1 MKKTKSSPT
10 KKIRAFSR
18 EAGNRPPGEKPVSS
32 VQTAGKLLKL
42 LANHKLPVIIALLG
56 GIAATIL
63 NIIGPLLL
71 GDSVDAIQQQI
82 QVRLSGQQ
90 IDMSAI
96 GKTLLI
102 LLAVYV
108 GSAIFTFV
116 QNYTMAGIT
125 QTVVRDMREKINQKI
140 SKLPLKYFDSNTKGE
155 ILSRIMNDIDNI
167 SNTLQNNFT
176 QIITSTAT
184 LIGVLAMMV
193 YVSWEMTLITLSVIP
208 ACLIVALFVAKRSR
222 KYFRAQWDRTGEL
235 NGHIEEM
242 YNGHNIVKVFGH
254 EKEAID
260 EFNEINE
267 ELYTS
272 SRKAQFI
279 SGTIM
284 PLLNFINNIGYVMI
298 CVAGGVYVFKR
309 LITLGDVTSFI
320 TYSKMFT
327 QPISDL
333 GNIANNIQSSLASAE
348 RVFILLEQEDEPEET
363 VEYDLPTPKGE
374 ISFENVEFSYSPD
387 KPLIRNFN
395 LHVKPGQLIA
405 IVGPTGAGKTTIVN
419 LLMRFYDI
427 NSGSIKVDGIDIRK
441 LSRAQLRKTFGM
453 VLQDT
458 WLFKGTVHD
467 NIAYGNMDA
476 SEEDIKNAAIS
487 AKANSFISTYADGY
501 NMALEEDGTN
511 ISQGQRQLLTIARA
525 VLANPAVLI
534 LDEATSSVD
543 TRTELLIQDAM
554 EELMK
559 NKTSFV
565 IAHRLSTIRKA
576 DMILVMNDGQIVETG
591 KHQELLDKGGFYS
604 ELYKSQFASAE

>member
-1 MKKTKSSPT
+1 MKKKNSSVK

-32 VQTAGKLLKL
+32 IQTAGKLLKL
-42 LANHKLPVIIALLG
+42 LSKHKLLVAVSLFG
-56 GIAATIL
+56 GIVATVL

-82 QVRLSGQQ
+82 MVRLSGQQ
-90 IDMSAI
+90 INMTAI
-96 GKTLLI
+96 GKTLI
-102 LLAVYV
+102 TLLAIYI

-116 QNYTMAGIT
+116 QTYTMVGIT
-125 QTVVRDMREKINQKI
+125 QNIVRDMREKINQKI
-140 SKLPLKYFDSNTKGE
+140 SNLPLKYFDSNTKGE
-155 ILSRIMNDIDNI
+155 ILSRITNDIDNI

-176 QIITSTAT
+176 QIVTSSVT
-184 LIGVLAMMV
+184 LIGVLGMML

-208 ACLIVALFVAKRSR
+208 ACLIVAFFIAKRSR

-254 EKEAID
+254 EKEAIE

-267 ELYTS
+267 ELYNS

-298 CVAGGVYVFKR
+298 CVAGGVYVFNR
-309 LITLGDVTSFI
+309 MITLGDVTSFI

-348 RVFILLEQEDEPEET
+348 RVFLLLDQEDEPKET
-363 VEYDLPTPKGE
+363 AEYDLPSPKGE
-374 ISFENVEFSYSPD
+374 ISFENVEFSYLPD

-419 LLMRFYDI
+419 LLMRFYDV
-427 NSGSIKVDGIDIRK
+427 NSGSIKIDGIDIRK
-441 LSRAQLRKTFGM
+441 LSRSQLRKAFGM

-467 NIAYGNMDA
+467 NIAYSKEDA
-476 SEEDIKNAAIS
+476 SDYDIKAAAVS

-501 NMALEEDGTN
+501 DMMLDEDGSN

-543 TRTELLIQDAM
+543 TRTEILIQDAM

-559 NKTSFV
+559 DKTSFV

-576 DMILVMNDGQIVETG
+576 DIILVMNDGQIVETG

-604 ELYKSQFASAE
+604 ELYKSQFAGD

>member
-1 MKKTKSSPT
+1 MKKKNSSVK

-32 VQTAGKLLKL
+32 IQTAGKLLKL
-42 LANHKLPVIIALLG
+42 LSKHKLLVAVSLTG
-56 GIAATIL
+56 GIIATIL

-71 GDSVDAIQQQI
+71 GDAVDVIQQQI
-82 QVRLSGQQ
+82 MVRLSGQQ
-90 IDMSAI
+90 INMTSI
-96 GKTLLI
+96 GKTLI
-102 LLAVYV
+102 TLLAIYI

-116 QNYTMAGIT
+116 QNYTMVGIT
-125 QTVVRDMREKINQKI
+125 QNVVRDMREKINQKI
-140 SKLPLKYFDSNTKGE
+140 SNLPLKYFDSNTKGE
-155 ILSRIMNDIDNI
+155 ILSRITNDIDNI

-176 QIITSTAT
+176 QIVTSSVT
-184 LIGVLAMMV
+184 LIGVLAMMI

-208 ACLIVALFVAKRSR
+208 ACLIVALFIAKRSR

-254 EKEAID
+254 EKEAIE

-298 CVAGGVYVFKR
+298 CVAGGVYVFNR
-309 LITLGDVTSFI
+309 IITLGDVTSFI

-348 RVFILLEQEDEPEET
+348 RVFLLLDQEDEPKET
-363 VEYDLPTPKGE
+363 AEYDLPSPKGE

-419 LLMRFYDI
+419 LLMRFYDV
-427 NSGSIKVDGIDIRK
+427 NSGSIKIDGIDIRK
-441 LSRAQLRKTFGM
+441 LSRSQLRKSFGM

-467 NIAYGNMDA
+467 NIAYSKENA
-476 SEEDIKNAAIS
+476 SDDDIKAAAVS

-501 NMALEEDGTN
+501 NMMLDEDGSN

-543 TRTELLIQDAM
+543 TRTEILIQDAM

-559 NKTSFV
+559 DKTSFV

-591 KHQELLDKGGFYS
+591 KHQELLEKGGFYA
-604 ELYKSQFASAE
+604 ELYKSQFAGD

>member
-1 MKKTKSSPT
+1 MKNKHSSAR

-32 VQTAGKLLKL
+32 IQTAKKLLQL
-42 LANHKLPVIIALLG
+42 LSNHKLLVAISLFG
-56 GIAATIL
+56 GIVATVL

-82 QVRLSGQQ
+82 MVRLSGQQ
-90 IDMSAI
+90 INMTTI
-96 GKTLLI
+96 GKTLI
-102 LLAVYV
+102 TLLAIYI
-108 GSAIFTFV
+108 GSAFFTFI
-116 QNYTMAGIT
+116 QTYTMVGIT
-125 QTVVRDMREKINQKI
+125 QNIVRDMREKINQKI

-155 ILSRIMNDIDNI
+155 ILSRITNDIDNI

-176 QIITSTAT
+176 QIVTSSVT
-184 LIGVLAMMV
+184 LIGVLGMML

-208 ACLIVALFVAKRSR
+208 ACLIVAFFIAKRSR

-260 EFNEINE
+260 EFNEIND
-267 ELYTS
+267 ELYNS

-298 CVAGGVYVFKR
+298 CVAGGVYVFNR
-309 LITLGDVTSFI
+309 MITLGDVTSFI

-348 RVFILLEQEDEPEET
+348 RVFLLLDQEDEPKET
-363 VEYDLPTPKGE
+363 AEYDLPSPKGE

-419 LLMRFYDI
+419 LLMRFYDV
-427 NSGSIKVDGIDIRK
+427 NSGSIKIDGIDIRK
-441 LSRAQLRKTFGM
+441 LSRAQLRKAFGM
-453 VLQDT
+453 VLQDA

-467 NIAYGNMDA
+467 NIAYSKPDA
-476 SEEDIKNAAIS
+476 SDQDIKAAAVS
-487 AKANSFISTYADGY
+487 AKASSFISTYADGF
-501 NMALEEDGTN
+501 NMMLDEDGSN

-525 VLANPAVLI
+525 VLANPSVLI

-591 KHQELLDKGGFYS
+591 KHQELLDRGGFYA
-604 ELYKSQFASAE
+604 ELYKSQFASD

>member
-1 MKKTKSSPT
+1 MKKKNSSVK

-32 VQTAGKLLKL
+32 IQTAGKLLKL
-42 LANHKLPVIIALLG
+42 LSKHKLLVAVSLTG
-56 GIAATIL
+56 GIIATIL
-63 NIIGPLLL
+63 NIVGPLLL
-71 GDSVDAIQQQI
+71 GDAVDVIQQQI
-82 QVRLSGQQ
+82 MVRLSGQQ
-90 IDMSAI
+90 INMTSI
-96 GKTLLI
+96 GKTLI
-102 LLAVYV
+102 TLLAIYI

-116 QNYTMAGIT
+116 QNYTMVGIT
-125 QTVVRDMREKINQKI
+125 QNVVRDMREKINQKI
-140 SKLPLKYFDSNTKGE
+140 SNLPLKYFDSNTKGE
-155 ILSRIMNDIDNI
+155 ILSRITNDIDNI

-176 QIITSTAT
+176 QIITSSVT
-184 LIGVLAMMV
+184 LIGVLAMMI

-208 ACLIVALFVAKRSR
+208 ACLIVALFIAKRSR

-254 EKEAID
+254 EKEAIE

-298 CVAGGVYVFKR
+298 CVAGGVYVFNR
-309 LITLGDVTSFI
+309 IITLGDVTSFI

-348 RVFILLEQEDEPEET
+348 RVFLLLDQEDEPKET
-363 VEYDLPTPKGE
+363 AEYDLPSPKGE
-374 ISFENVEFSYSPD
+374 ISFDNVEFSYTPD

-419 LLMRFYDI
+419 LLMRFYDV
-427 NSGSIKVDGIDIRK
+427 NSGSIKIDGIDIRK
-441 LSRAQLRKTFGM
+441 LSRSQLRKAFGM

-467 NIAYGNMDA
+467 NIAYSKENA
-476 SEEDIKNAAIS
+476 SDDDIRAAAVS

-501 NMALEEDGTN
+501 NMMLDEDGSN

-543 TRTELLIQDAM
+543 TRTEILIQDAM

-559 NKTSFV
+559 DKTSFV

-591 KHQELLDKGGFYS
+591 KHQELLEKGGFYA
-604 ELYKSQFASAE
+604 ELYKSQFAGD

>member
-1 MKKTKSSPT
+1 MKKKNSSVK

-32 VQTAGKLLKL
+32 IQTAGKLLKL
-42 LANHKLPVIIALLG
+42 LSKHKLLVAVSLTG
-56 GIAATIL
+56 GIIATIL
-63 NIIGPLLL
+63 NIVGPLLL
-71 GDSVDAIQQQI
+71 GDAVDVIQQQI
-82 QVRLSGQQ
+82 MVRLSGQQ
-90 IDMSAI
+90 INMTSI
-96 GKTLLI
+96 GKTLI
-102 LLAVYV
+102 TLLAIYI

-116 QNYTMAGIT
+116 QNYTMVGIT
-125 QTVVRDMREKINQKI
+125 QNVVRDMREKINQKI
-140 SKLPLKYFDSNTKGE
+140 SNLPLKYFDSNTKGE
-155 ILSRIMNDIDNI
+155 ILSRITNDIDNI

-176 QIITSTAT
+176 QIVTSSVT
-184 LIGVLAMMV
+184 LIGVLAMMI

-208 ACLIVALFVAKRSR
+208 ACLIVALFIAKRSR

-254 EKEAID
+254 EKEAIE

-298 CVAGGVYVFKR
+298 CVAGGVYVFNR
-309 LITLGDVTSFI
+309 IITLGDVTSFI

-348 RVFILLEQEDEPEET
+348 RVFLLLDQEDEPKET
-363 VEYDLPTPKGE
+363 AEYDLPSPKGE

-419 LLMRFYDI
+419 LLMRFYDV
-427 NSGSIKVDGIDIRK
+427 NSGSIKIDGIDIRK
-441 LSRAQLRKTFGM
+441 LSRSQLRKAFGM

-467 NIAYGNMDA
+467 NIAYSKENA
-476 SEEDIKNAAIS
+476 SDDDIKAAAVS

-501 NMALEEDGTN
+501 NMMLDEDGSN

-543 TRTELLIQDAM
+543 TRTEILIQDAM

-591 KHQELLDKGGFYS
+591 KHQELLEKGGFYA
-604 ELYKSQFASAE
+604 ELYKSQFAGN

>member
-10 KKIRAFSR
+10 KKIRAFRR

-184 LIGVLAMMV
+184 LIGVLAMMI

-419 LLMRFYDI
+419 LLMKFYDI

>member
-184 LIGVLAMMV
+184 LIGVLAMMI

-441 LSRAQLRKTFGM
+441 LSRVQLRKTFGM

>member
-1 MKKTKSSPT
+1 MKKKNSSVK

-32 VQTAGKLLKL
+32 IQTAGKLLKL
-42 LANHKLPVIIALLG
+42 LSKHKLLVAVSLTG
-56 GIAATIL
+56 GIIATIL
-63 NIIGPLLL
+63 NIVGPLLL
-71 GDSVDAIQQQI
+71 GDAVDVIQQQI
-82 QVRLSGQQ
+82 MVRLSGQQ
-90 IDMSAI
+90 INMTSI
-96 GKTLLI
+96 GKTLI
-102 LLAVYV
+102 TLLAIYI

-116 QNYTMAGIT
+116 QNYTMVGIT
-125 QTVVRDMREKINQKI
+125 QNVVRDMREKINQKI
-140 SKLPLKYFDSNTKGE
+140 SNLPLKYFDSNTKGE
-155 ILSRIMNDIDNI
+155 ILSRITNDIDNI

-176 QIITSTAT
+176 QIVTSSVT
-184 LIGVLAMMV
+184 LIGVLAMMI

-208 ACLIVALFVAKRSR
+208 ACLIVALFIAKRSR

-254 EKEAID
+254 EKEAIE

-298 CVAGGVYVFKR
+298 CVAGGVYVFNR
-309 LITLGDVTSFI
+309 IITLGDVTSFI

-348 RVFILLEQEDEPEET
+348 RVFLLLDQEDEPKET
-363 VEYDLPTPKGE
+363 AEYDLPSPKGE

-419 LLMRFYDI
+419 LLMRFYDV
-427 NSGSIKVDGIDIRK
+427 NSGSIKIDGIDIRK
-441 LSRAQLRKTFGM
+441 LSRSQLRKAFGM

-467 NIAYGNMDA
+467 NIAYSKENA
-476 SEEDIKNAAIS
+476 SDDDIRAAAVS

-501 NMALEEDGTN
+501 NMMLDEDGSN

-543 TRTELLIQDAM
+543 TRTEILIQDAM

-591 KHQELLDKGGFYS
+591 KHQELLEKGGFYA
-604 ELYKSQFASAE
+604 ELYKSQFAGD

>member
-184 LIGVLAMMV
+184 LIGVLAMMI

-591 KHQELLDKGGFYS
+591 RHQELLDKGGFYS

>member
-10 KKIRAFSR
+10 KKIRAFRR

-108 GSAIFTFV
+108 GSAIFTFI

-184 LIGVLAMMV
+184 LIGVLAMMI

>member
-1 MKKTKSSPT
+1 MKKKNSSVK

-32 VQTAGKLLKL
+32 IQTAGKLLKL
-42 LANHKLPVIIALLG
+42 LSKHKLLVAVSLTG
-56 GIAATIL
+56 GIIATIL

-71 GDSVDAIQQQI
+71 GDAVDVIQQQI
-82 QVRLSGQQ
+82 MVRLSGQQ
-90 IDMSAI
+90 INMTSI
-96 GKTLLI
+96 GKTLI
-102 LLAVYV
+102 TLLAIYI

-116 QNYTMAGIT
+116 QNYTMVGIT
-125 QTVVRDMREKINQKI
+125 QNVVRDMREKINQKI
-140 SKLPLKYFDSNTKGE
+140 SNLPLKYFDSNTKGE
-155 ILSRIMNDIDNI
+155 ILSRITNDIDNI

-176 QIITSTAT
+176 QIVTSSAT
-184 LIGVLAMMV
+184 LIGVLAMMI

-208 ACLIVALFVAKRSR
+208 ACLIVALFIAKRSR

-254 EKEAID
+254 EKEAIE

-298 CVAGGVYVFKR
+298 CVAGGVYVFNR
-309 LITLGDVTSFI
+309 IITLGDVTSFI

-348 RVFILLEQEDEPEET
+348 RVFLLLDQEDEPKET
-363 VEYDLPTPKGE
+363 AEYDLPSPKGE

-419 LLMRFYDI
+419 LLMRFYDV
-427 NSGSIKVDGIDIRK
+427 NSGSIKIDGIDIRK
-441 LSRAQLRKTFGM
+441 LSRSQLRKAFGM

-467 NIAYGNMDA
+467 NIAYSKENA
-476 SEEDIKNAAIS
+476 SDDDIRAAAIS

-501 NMALEEDGTN
+501 NMMLDEDGSN

-543 TRTELLIQDAM
+543 TRTEILIQDAM

-559 NKTSFV
+559 DKTSFV

-591 KHQELLDKGGFYS
+591 KHQELLEKGGFYA
-604 ELYKSQFASAE
+604 ELYKSQFAGD

>member
-1 MKKTKSSPT
+1 MKKKNSSVK

-32 VQTAGKLLKL
+32 IQTAGKLLKL
-42 LANHKLPVIIALLG
+42 LSKHKLLVAVSLTG
-56 GIAATIL
+56 GIIATIL
-63 NIIGPLLL
+63 NIVGPLLL
-71 GDSVDAIQQQI
+71 GDAVDVIQQQI
-82 QVRLSGQQ
+82 MVRLSGQQ
-90 IDMSAI
+90 INMTSI
-96 GKTLLI
+96 GKTLI
-102 LLAVYV
+102 TLLAIYI

-116 QNYTMAGIT
+116 QNYTMVGIT
-125 QTVVRDMREKINQKI
+125 QNVVRDMREKINQKI
-140 SKLPLKYFDSNTKGE
+140 SNLPLKYFDSNTKGE
-155 ILSRIMNDIDNI
+155 ILSRITNDIDNI

-176 QIITSTAT
+176 QIVTSSVT
-184 LIGVLAMMV
+184 LIGVLAMMI

-208 ACLIVALFVAKRSR
+208 ACLIVALFIAKRSR

-254 EKEAID
+254 EKEAIE

-298 CVAGGVYVFKR
+298 CVAGGVYVFNR
-309 LITLGDVTSFI
+309 IITLGDVTSFI

-348 RVFILLEQEDEPEET
+348 RVFLLLDQEDEPKET
-363 VEYDLPTPKGE
+363 AEYDLPSPKGE

-419 LLMRFYDI
+419 LLMRFYDV
-427 NSGSIKVDGIDIRK
+427 NSGSIKIDGIDIRK
-441 LSRAQLRKTFGM
+441 LSRSQLRKAFGM

-467 NIAYGNMDA
+467 NIAYSKEDA
-476 SEEDIKNAAIS
+476 SDDDIKAAAVS

-501 NMALEEDGTN
+501 NMMLDEDGSN

-543 TRTELLIQDAM
+543 TRTEILIQDAM

-559 NKTSFV
+559 DKTSFV

-591 KHQELLDKGGFYS
+591 KHQELLEKGGFYA
-604 ELYKSQFASAE
+604 ELYKSQFAGD

>member
-184 LIGVLAMMV
+184 LIGVLAMMI

>member
-71 GDSVDAIQQQI
+71 GNSVDAIQQQI

-176 QIITSTAT
+176 QIITSSAT
-184 LIGVLAMMV
+184 LIGVLAMMI

-441 LSRAQLRKTFGM
+441 LSREQLRKTFGM

-476 SEEDIKNAAIS
+476 SEKDIKNAAIS

-591 KHQELLDKGGFYS
+591 RHQELLDKGGFYS

>member
-1 MKKTKSSPT
+1 MKKKNSSVK

-32 VQTAGKLLKL
+32 IQTAGKLLKL
-42 LANHKLPVIIALLG
+42 LSKHKLLVAVSLTG
-56 GIAATIL
+56 GIIATIL
-63 NIIGPLLL
+63 NIVGPLLL
-71 GDSVDAIQQQI
+71 GDAVDVIQQQI
-82 QVRLSGQQ
+82 MVRLSGQQ
-90 IDMSAI
+90 INMTSI
-96 GKTLLI
+96 GKTLI
-102 LLAVYV
+102 TLLAIYI
-108 GSAIFTFV
+108 GSAIFTFI
-116 QNYTMAGIT
+116 QNYTMVGIT
-125 QTVVRDMREKINQKI
+125 QNVVRDMREKINQKI
-140 SKLPLKYFDSNTKGE
+140 SNLPLKYFDSNTKGE
-155 ILSRIMNDIDNI
+155 ILSRITNDIDNI

-176 QIITSTAT
+176 QIVTSSVT
-184 LIGVLAMMV
+184 LIGVLAMMI

-208 ACLIVALFVAKRSR
+208 ACLIVALFIAKRSR

-254 EKEAID
+254 EKEAIE

-298 CVAGGVYVFKR
+298 CVAGGVYVFNR
-309 LITLGDVTSFI
+309 MITLGDVTSFI

-348 RVFILLEQEDEPEET
+348 RVFLLLDQEDEPKET
-363 VEYDLPTPKGE
+363 AEYDLPSPKGE

-419 LLMRFYDI
+419 LLMRFYDV
-427 NSGSIKVDGIDIRK
+427 NSGSIKIDGIDIRK
-441 LSRAQLRKTFGM
+441 LSRSQLRKAFGM

-467 NIAYGNMDA
+467 NIAYSKEDA
-476 SEEDIKNAAIS
+476 SDDDVKAAAVS

-501 NMALEEDGTN
+501 DMMLDEDGSN

-543 TRTELLIQDAM
+543 TRTEILIQDAM

-591 KHQELLDKGGFYS
+591 KHQELLEKGGFYA
-604 ELYKSQFASAE
+604 ELYKSQFAGD

>member
-1 MKKTKSSPT
+1 MKKKKSSPV

-18 EAGNRPPGEKPVSS
+18 EESNRPPGEKPVSS
-32 VQTAGKLLKL
+32 AQTAGKLLRL
-42 LANHKLPVIIALLG
+42 LSNHKLPVIIALLG
-56 GIAATIL
+56 GIAATVL

-82 QVRLSGQQ
+82 LVRLSGQQ
-90 IDMSAI
+90 INMTAI
-96 GKTLLI
+96 GKTLI
-102 LLAVYV
+102 TLLSVYV

-176 QIITSTAT
+176 QIITSSAT
-184 LIGVLAMMV
+184 LIGVLAMMI
-193 YVSWEMTLITLSVIP
+193 YVSWKMTLITLSVIP
-208 ACLIVALFVAKRSR
+208 ACLIVALLVAKRSR

-267 ELYTS
+267 ELYS
-272 SRKAQFI
+272 ASRKAQFI

-298 CVAGGVYVFKR
+298 CVAGGVYVFNR
-309 LITLGDVTSFI
+309 MITLGDVTSFI

-348 RVFILLEQEDEPEET
+348 RVFLLLEQEDEPAET
-363 VEYDLPTPKGE
+363 AEHDLPAPKGE

-395 LHVKPGQLIA
+395 LHVEPGQLIA

-427 NSGSIKVDGIDIRK
+427 TSGSIKVDGIDIRK
-441 LSRAQLRKTFGM
+441 LSRSQLRKTFGM

-458 WLFKGTVHD
+458 WLFKGTVRD
-467 NIAYGNMDA
+467 NIAYGNPEASDHDIRDA
-476 SEEDIKNAAIS
+476 AVS
-487 AKANSFISTYADGY
+487 AKAHSFVSTYADGY

-525 VLANPAVLI
+525 ILADPAVLI

-591 KHQELLDKGGFYS
+591 THQELLNKGGFYS
-604 ELYKSQFASAE
+604 ELYRSQFSGAE

>member
-1 MKKTKSSPT
+1 MKKKNSSVK

-32 VQTAGKLLKL
+32 IQTAGKLLKL
-42 LANHKLPVIIALLG
+42 LSKHKLLVAVSLTG
-56 GIAATIL
+56 GIIATIL

-71 GDSVDAIQQQI
+71 GDAVDVIQQQI
-82 QVRLSGQQ
+82 MVRLSGQQ
-90 IDMSAI
+90 INMTSI
-96 GKTLLI
+96 GKTLI
-102 LLAVYV
+102 TLLAIYI

-116 QNYTMAGIT
+116 QNYTMVGIT
-125 QTVVRDMREKINQKI
+125 QNVVRDMREKINQKI
-140 SKLPLKYFDSNTKGE
+140 SNLPLKYFDSNTKGE
-155 ILSRIMNDIDNI
+155 ILSRITNDIDNI

-176 QIITSTAT
+176 QIVTSSVT
-184 LIGVLAMMV
+184 LIGVLAMMI

-208 ACLIVALFVAKRSR
+208 ACLIVALFIAKRSR

-254 EKEAID
+254 EKEAIE

-298 CVAGGVYVFKR
+298 CVAGGVYVFNR
-309 LITLGDVTSFI
+309 IITLGDVTSFI

-348 RVFILLEQEDEPEET
+348 RVFLLLDQEDEPKET
-363 VEYDLPTPKGE
+363 AEYDLPSPKGE

-419 LLMRFYDI
+419 LLMRFYDV
-427 NSGSIKVDGIDIRK
+427 NSGSIKIDGIDIRK
-441 LSRAQLRKTFGM
+441 LSRSQLRKAFGM

-467 NIAYGNMDA
+467 NIAYSKENA
-476 SEEDIKNAAIS
+476 SDDDIRAAAVS

-501 NMALEEDGTN
+501 NMMLDEDGSN

-543 TRTELLIQDAM
+543 TRTEILIQDAM

-591 KHQELLDKGGFYS
+591 KHQELLEKGGFYA
-604 ELYKSQFASAE
+604 ELYKSQFAGD

>member
-1 MKKTKSSPT
+1 MKKKKSSPN

-42 LANHKLPVIIALLG
+42 LSNHKLPVIIALFG
-56 GIAATIL
+56 GITATIL

-90 IDMSAI
+90 IDMAAI
-96 GKTLLI
+96 GKTLII

-184 LIGVLAMMV
+184 LLGVLAMMI
-193 YVSWEMTLITLSVIP
+193 YVSWKMTLITLSVIP
-208 ACLIVALFVAKRSR
+208 ACLIVALFIAKRSR
-222 KYFRAQWDRTGEL
+222 RYFRAQWDHTGEL

-254 EKEAID
+254 EQEAID

-298 CVAGGVYVFKR
+298 CVAGGVYVFNKM
-309 LITLGDVTSFI
+309 ITLGDVTSFI

-348 RVFILLEQEDEPEET
+348 RVFILLEQEDEPAET
-363 VEYDLPTPKGE
+363 AEYDLPSPKGE

-467 NIAYGNMDA
+467 NIAYGNPDA
-476 SEEDIKNAAIS
+476 SDKDIKNAAVS

-501 NMALEEDGTN
+501 NMALDEDGTN

-604 ELYKSQFASAE
+604 ELYRSQFAGAQ

>member
-1 MKKTKSSPT
+1 MKKKKSSHA

-18 EAGNRPPGEKPVSS
+18 EAGNRPPGEKPTSS
-32 VQTAGKLLKL
+32 IQTAGKLLKL

-96 GKTLLI
+96 GRTLII

-176 QIITSTAT
+176 QIVTSSAT
-184 LIGVLAMMV
+184 LVGVLAMMI

-208 ACLIVALFVAKRSR
+208 ACLIVALFIAKRSR
-222 KYFRAQWDRTGEL
+222 KYFRAQWERTGEL

-267 ELYTS
+267 ELYTAG
-272 SRKAQFI
+272 RKAQFI

-298 CVAGGVYVFKR
+298 CVAGGVYVYNR

-348 RVFILLEQEDEPEET
+348 RVFLLLEQEDEPEET
-363 VEYDLPTPKGE
+363 AEYDLTSPKGE
-374 ISFENVEFSYSPD
+374 ISFENVEFSYLPD
-387 KPLIRNFN
+387 KPLIRDFN

-419 LLMRFYDI
+419 LLMRFYDV

-441 LSRAQLRKTFGM
+441 LSRSQLRKTFGM

-458 WLFKGTVHD
+458 WLFKGTVRD

-476 SEEDIKNAAIS
+476 SEEDIKNAAVS
-487 AKANSFISTYADGY
+487 AKASSFISTYADGY

-591 KHQELLDKGGFYS
+591 RHQELLEKGGFYS

>member
-1 MKKTKSSPT
+1 MKKKNSSVK

-32 VQTAGKLLKL
+32 IQTAGKLLKL
-42 LANHKLPVIIALLG
+42 LSKHKLLVAVSLTG
-56 GIAATIL
+56 GIIATIL

-71 GDSVDAIQQQI
+71 GDAVDVIQQQI
-82 QVRLSGQQ
+82 MVRLSGQQ
-90 IDMSAI
+90 INMTSI
-96 GKTLLI
+96 GKTLI
-102 LLAVYV
+102 TLLAIYI

-116 QNYTMAGIT
+116 QNYTMVGIT
-125 QTVVRDMREKINQKI
+125 QNVVRDMREKINQKI
-140 SKLPLKYFDSNTKGE
+140 SNLPLKYFDSNTKGE
-155 ILSRIMNDIDNI
+155 ILSRITNDIDNI

-176 QIITSTAT
+176 QIVTSSVT
-184 LIGVLAMMV
+184 LIGVLAMMI

-208 ACLIVALFVAKRSR
+208 ACLIVALFIAKRSR

-254 EKEAID
+254 EKEAIE

-298 CVAGGVYVFKR
+298 CVAGGVYVFNR
-309 LITLGDVTSFI
+309 IITLGDVTSFI

-348 RVFILLEQEDEPEET
+348 RVFLLLDQEDEPKET
-363 VEYDLPTPKGE
+363 AEYDLPLPKGE

-419 LLMRFYDI
+419 LLMRFYDV
-427 NSGSIKVDGIDIRK
+427 NSGSIKIDGIDIRK
-441 LSRAQLRKTFGM
+441 LSRSQLRKAFGM

-467 NIAYGNMDA
+467 NIAYSKEDA
-476 SEEDIKNAAIS
+476 SDDDIKAAAVS

-501 NMALEEDGTN
+501 NMMLDEDGSN

-543 TRTELLIQDAM
+543 TRTEILIQDAM

-559 NKTSFV
+559 DKTSFV

-591 KHQELLDKGGFYS
+591 KHQELLEKGEFYAD
-604 ELYKSQFASAE
+604 LYKSQFAGD

>member
-10 KKIRAFSR
+10 KKIRTFSR

-184 LIGVLAMMV
+184 LIGVLAMMI

>member
-1 MKKTKSSPT
+1 MKKKNSSVK

-32 VQTAGKLLKL
+32 IQTAGKLLKL
-42 LANHKLPVIIALLG
+42 LSKHKLLVAVSLTG
-56 GIAATIL
+56 GIIATIL
-63 NIIGPLLL
+63 NIVGPLLL
-71 GDSVDAIQQQI
+71 GDAVDVIQQQI
-82 QVRLSGQQ
+82 MVRLSGQQ
-90 IDMSAI
+90 INMTSI
-96 GKTLLI
+96 GKTLI
-102 LLAVYV
+102 TLLAIYI

-116 QNYTMAGIT
+116 QNYTMVGIT
-125 QTVVRDMREKINQKI
+125 QNVVRDMREKINQKI
-140 SKLPLKYFDSNTKGE
+140 SNLPLKYFDSNTKGE
-155 ILSRIMNDIDNI
+155 ILSRITNDIDNI

-176 QIITSTAT
+176 QIVTSSVT
-184 LIGVLAMMV
+184 LIGVLAMMI

-208 ACLIVALFVAKRSR
+208 ACLIVALFIAKRSR

-254 EKEAID
+254 EKEAIE

-298 CVAGGVYVFKR
+298 CVAGGVYVFNR
-309 LITLGDVTSFI
+309 IITLGDVTSFI

-348 RVFILLEQEDEPEET
+348 RVFLLLDQEDEPKET
-363 VEYDLPTPKGE
+363 AEYDLPSPKGE

-419 LLMRFYDI
+419 LLMRFYDV
-427 NSGSIKVDGIDIRK
+427 NSGSIKIDGIDIRK
-441 LSRAQLRKTFGM
+441 LSRAQLRKAFGM

-467 NIAYGNMDA
+467 NIAYSKENA
-476 SEEDIKNAAIS
+476 SDDDIRAAAVS

-501 NMALEEDGTN
+501 NMMLDEDGSN

-543 TRTELLIQDAM
+543 TRTEILIQDAM

-559 NKTSFV
+559 DKTSFV

-591 KHQELLDKGGFYS
+591 KHQELLEKGGFYA
-604 ELYKSQFASAE
+604 ELYKSQFAGD

>member
-184 LIGVLAMMV
+184 LIGVLAMMI

-458 WLFKGTVHD
+458 WLFKGIVHD

>member
-184 LIGVLAMMV
+184 LIGVLAMMI

-279 SGTIM
+279 SG
-284 PLLNFINNIGYVMI
+284 
-298 CVAGGVYVFKR
+298 VAGGVYVFKR

>member
-184 LIGVLAMMV
+184 LIGVLAMMI

-208 ACLIVALFVAKRSR
+208 ACLIVALFVSKRSR

-591 KHQELLDKGGFYS
+591 RHQELLDKGGFYS

>member
-1 MKKTKSSPT
+1 MKKKNSSVK

-32 VQTAGKLLKL
+32 IQTAGKLLKL
-42 LANHKLPVIIALLG
+42 LSKHKLLVAVSLTG
-56 GIAATIL
+56 GIIATIL
-63 NIIGPLLL
+63 NIVGPLLL
-71 GDSVDAIQQQI
+71 GDAVDVIQQQI
-82 QVRLSGQQ
+82 MVRLSGQQ
-90 IDMSAI
+90 INMTSI
-96 GKTLLI
+96 GKTLI
-102 LLAVYV
+102 TLLAIYI

-116 QNYTMAGIT
+116 QNYTMVGIT
-125 QTVVRDMREKINQKI
+125 QNVVRDMREKINQKI
-140 SKLPLKYFDSNTKGE
+140 SNLPLKYFDSNTKGE
-155 ILSRIMNDIDNI
+155 ILSRITNDIDNI

-176 QIITSTAT
+176 QIITSSVT
-184 LIGVLAMMV
+184 LIGVLAMMI

-208 ACLIVALFVAKRSR
+208 ACLIVALFIAKRSR
-222 KYFRAQWDRTGEL
+222 KYFRAQWNRTGEL

-254 EKEAID
+254 EKEAIE

-298 CVAGGVYVFKR
+298 CVAGGVYVFNR
-309 LITLGDVTSFI
+309 MITLGDVTSFI

-348 RVFILLEQEDEPEET
+348 RVFLLLDQEDEPKET
-363 VEYDLPTPKGE
+363 AGYDLPSPKGE

-419 LLMRFYDI
+419 LLMRFYDV
-427 NSGSIKVDGIDIRK
+427 NSGSIKIDGIDIRK
-441 LSRAQLRKTFGM
+441 LSRSQLRKAFGM

-467 NIAYGNMDA
+467 NIAYSKENA
-476 SEEDIKNAAIS
+476 SDDDIRAAAVS

-501 NMALEEDGTN
+501 NMMLDEDGSN

-543 TRTELLIQDAM
+543 TRTEILIQDAM

-559 NKTSFV
+559 DKTSFV

-591 KHQELLDKGGFYS
+591 KHQELLEKGGFYA
-604 ELYKSQFASAE
+604 ELYKSQFAGD

>member
-1 MKKTKSSPT
+1 MKKKNSSVK

-32 VQTAGKLLKL
+32 IQTAGKLLKL
-42 LANHKLPVIIALLG
+42 LSKHKLLVAVSLTG
-56 GIAATIL
+56 GIIATIL
-63 NIIGPLLL
+63 NIVGPLLL
-71 GDSVDAIQQQI
+71 GDAVDVIQQQI
-82 QVRLSGQQ
+82 MVRLSGQQ
-90 IDMSAI
+90 INMTSI
-96 GKTLLI
+96 GKTLI
-102 LLAVYV
+102 TLLAIYI

-116 QNYTMAGIT
+116 QNYTMVGIT
-125 QTVVRDMREKINQKI
+125 QNVVRDMREKINQKI
-140 SKLPLKYFDSNTKGE
+140 SNLPLKYFDSNTKGE
-155 ILSRIMNDIDNI
+155 ILSRITNDIDNI

-176 QIITSTAT
+176 QIVTSSVT
-184 LIGVLAMMV
+184 LIGVLAMMI
-193 YVSWEMTLITLSVIP
+193 YVSWKMTLITLSVIP
-208 ACLIVALFVAKRSR
+208 ACLIVALFIAKRSR

-254 EKEAID
+254 EKEAIE

-298 CVAGGVYVFKR
+298 CVAGGVYVFNR
-309 LITLGDVTSFI
+309 IITLGDVTSFI

-348 RVFILLEQEDEPEET
+348 RVFLLLDQEDEPKET
-363 VEYDLPTPKGE
+363 AEYDLPSPKGE

-419 LLMRFYDI
+419 LLMRFYDV
-427 NSGSIKVDGIDIRK
+427 NSGSIKIDGIDIRK
-441 LSRAQLRKTFGM
+441 LSRSQLRKAFGM

-467 NIAYGNMDA
+467 NIAYSKENA
-476 SEEDIKNAAIS
+476 SDEDIKAAAVS

-501 NMALEEDGTN
+501 NMMLDEDGSN

-543 TRTELLIQDAM
+543 TRTEILIQDAM

-559 NKTSFV
+559 DKTSFV

-591 KHQELLDKGGFYS
+591 KHQELLEKGGFYA
-604 ELYKSQFASAE
+604 ELYKSQFAGD

>member
-1 MKKTKSSPT
+1 MKKKNSSVK

-18 EAGNRPPGEKPVSS
+18 EAGNSPPGEKPVSS
-32 VQTAGKLLKL
+32 IQTAGKLLKL
-42 LANHKLPVIIALLG
+42 LSKHKLLVAVSLTG
-56 GIAATIL
+56 GIIATIL
-63 NIIGPLLL
+63 NIVGPLLL
-71 GDSVDAIQQQI
+71 GDAVDVIQQQI
-82 QVRLSGQQ
+82 MVRLSGQQ
-90 IDMSAI
+90 INMTSI
-96 GKTLLI
+96 GKTLI
-102 LLAVYV
+102 TLLAIYI
-108 GSAIFTFV
+108 GSAIFTFI
-116 QNYTMAGIT
+116 QNYTMVGIT
-125 QTVVRDMREKINQKI
+125 KNVVIDMREKINQKI
-140 SKLPLKYFDSNTKGE
+140 SNMPLKKFDSNTKGE
-155 ILSRIMNDIDNI
+155 ILSRITNDIDNI

-176 QIITSTAT
+176 QIVTSSVT
-184 LIGVLAMMV
+184 LIGVLAMMI

-208 ACLIVALFVAKRSR
+208 ACLIVALFIAKRSR

-254 EKEAID
+254 EKEAIE

-298 CVAGGVYVFKR
+298 CVAGGVYVFNR
-309 LITLGDVTSFI
+309 IITLGDVTSFI

-348 RVFILLEQEDEPEET
+348 RVFLLLDQEDEPKET
-363 VEYDLPTPKGE
+363 VEYDLPSPKGE

-419 LLMRFYDI
+419 LLMRFYDV
-427 NSGSIKVDGIDIRK
+427 NSGSIKIDGIDIRK
-441 LSRAQLRKTFGM
+441 LSRSQLRKAFGM

-467 NIAYGNMDA
+467 NIAYSKENA
-476 SEEDIKNAAIS
+476 SDEDIKAAAVS

-501 NMALEEDGTN
+501 NMMLDEDGSN

-543 TRTELLIQDAM
+543 TRTEILIQDAM

-559 NKTSFV
+559 DKTSFV

-591 KHQELLDKGGFYS
+591 KHQELLDKGGFYA
-604 ELYKSQFASAE
+604 ELYKSQFAGD

>member
-1 MKKTKSSPT
+1 MKKKNSSVK

-32 VQTAGKLLKL
+32 IQTAGKLLKL
-42 LANHKLPVIIALLG
+42 LSKHKLLVAVSLTG
-56 GIAATIL
+56 GIIATIL
-63 NIIGPLLL
+63 NIVGPLLL
-71 GDSVDAIQQQI
+71 GDAVDVIQQQI
-82 QVRLSGQQ
+82 MVRLSGQQ
-90 IDMSAI
+90 INMTSI
-96 GKTLLI
+96 GKTLI
-102 LLAVYV
+102 TLLAIYI

-116 QNYTMAGIT
+116 QNYTMVGIT
-125 QTVVRDMREKINQKI
+125 QNVVRDMREKINQKI
-140 SKLPLKYFDSNTKGE
+140 SNLPLKYFDSNTKGE
-155 ILSRIMNDIDNI
+155 ILSRITNDIDNI

-176 QIITSTAT
+176 QIVTSSVT
-184 LIGVLAMMV
+184 LIGVLAMMI

-208 ACLIVALFVAKRSR
+208 ACLIVALFIAKRSR

-254 EKEAID
+254 EKEAIE

-298 CVAGGVYVFKR
+298 CVAGGVYVFNR
-309 LITLGDVTSFI
+309 IITLGDVTSFI

-348 RVFILLEQEDEPEET
+348 RVFLLLDQEDEPKET
-363 VEYDLPTPKGE
+363 AEYDLPSPKGE

-419 LLMRFYDI
+419 LLMRFYDV
-427 NSGSIKVDGIDIRK
+427 NSGSIKIDGIDIRK
-441 LSRAQLRKTFGM
+441 LSRSQLRKAFGM

-467 NIAYGNMDA
+467 NIAYSKENA
-476 SEEDIKNAAIS
+476 SDDDIKAAAVS

-501 NMALEEDGTN
+501 NMMLDEDGSN

-543 TRTELLIQDAM
+543 TRTEILIQDAM

-591 KHQELLDKGGFYS
+591 KHQELLEKGGFYA
-604 ELYKSQFASAE
+604 ELYKSQFAGD

>member
-1 MKKTKSSPT
+1 MKKKKSSPN

-42 LANHKLPVIIALLG
+42 LSNHKLPVIIALFG
-56 GIAATIL
+56 GITATIL

-90 IDMSAI
+90 IDMAAI
-96 GKTLLI
+96 GKTLII

-184 LIGVLAMMV
+184 LLGVLAMMI
-193 YVSWEMTLITLSVIP
+193 YVSWKMTLITLSVIP
-208 ACLIVALFVAKRSR
+208 ACLIVALFIAKRSR
-222 KYFRAQWDRTGEL
+222 RYFRAQWDHTGEL

-298 CVAGGVYVFKR
+298 CVAGGVYVFNKM
-309 LITLGDVTSFI
+309 ITLGDVTSFI

-348 RVFILLEQEDEPEET
+348 RVFLLLEQEDEPAET
-363 VEYDLPTPKGE
+363 AEYDLPSPKGE

-467 NIAYGNMDA
+467 NIAYGNPDA
-476 SEEDIKNAAIS
+476 SDKDIKNAAVS

-501 NMALEEDGTN
+501 NMALDEDGTN

-604 ELYKSQFASAE
+604 ELYRSQFAGAQ

>member
-184 LIGVLAMMV
+184 LIGVLAMMI

-363 VEYDLPTPKGE
+363 VEYDLPTPNGE

>member
-1 MKKTKSSPT
+1 MKKKNSSVK

-32 VQTAGKLLKL
+32 IQTAGKLLKL
-42 LANHKLPVIIALLG
+42 LSKHKLLVAVSLTG
-56 GIAATIL
+56 GIIATIL
-63 NIIGPLLL
+63 NIVGPLLL
-71 GDSVDAIQQQI
+71 GDAVDVIQQQI
-82 QVRLSGQQ
+82 MVRLSGQQ
-90 IDMSAI
+90 INMTSI
-96 GKTLLI
+96 GKTLI
-102 LLAVYV
+102 TLLAIYI
-108 GSAIFTFV
+108 GSAIFTFI
-116 QNYTMAGIT
+116 QNYTMVGIT
-125 QTVVRDMREKINQKI
+125 QNVVRDMREKINQKI
-140 SKLPLKYFDSNTKGE
+140 SNLPLKYFDSNTKGE
-155 ILSRIMNDIDNI
+155 ILSRITNDIDNI

-176 QIITSTAT
+176 QIITSSVT
-184 LIGVLAMMV
+184 LIGVLAMMI

-208 ACLIVALFVAKRSR
+208 ACLIVALFIAKRSR

-254 EKEAID
+254 EKEAIE

-298 CVAGGVYVFKR
+298 CVAGGVYVFNR
-309 LITLGDVTSFI
+309 IITLGDVTSFI

-348 RVFILLEQEDEPEET
+348 RVFLLLDQEDEPKET
-363 VEYDLPTPKGE
+363 AEYDLPSPKGE

-419 LLMRFYDI
+419 LLMRFYDV
-427 NSGSIKVDGIDIRK
+427 NSGSIKIDGIDIRK
-441 LSRAQLRKTFGM
+441 LSRSQLRKAFGM

-467 NIAYGNMDA
+467 NIAYSKENA
-476 SEEDIKNAAIS
+476 SDEDIKAAAVS

-501 NMALEEDGTN
+501 NMMLDEDGSN

-543 TRTELLIQDAM
+543 TRTEILIQDAM

-559 NKTSFV
+559 DKTSFV

-591 KHQELLDKGGFYS
+591 KHQELLEKGGFYA
-604 ELYKSQFASAE
+604 ELYKSQFAGD

>member
-108 GSAIFTFV
+108 GNAIFTFV

-184 LIGVLAMMV
+184 LIGVLAMMI